1 MKIGKDKKMPD
12 FVKDHLNGNTNPQTE
27 SAATAWLA
35 AHINDSDFD
44 AELDNLFDNVIPDND
59 ADSFEQSKRKIDAFI
74 EFECDFKKKEH
85 KTRRRIIW
93 GGIISVAAVVTAFI
107 LFNHS
112 HITVQEPVR
121 WHEIYTGRGE
131 TESLILP
138 DGTALTVNPG
148 TKVIY
153 PSHFGSGTRTIYVD
167 GEIYADVAKDPQK
180 PFIVSAND
188 TRIKVHGTRFNVKA
202 FAEMDEVEVAL
213 ICGSVTM
220 EVCGNDKSFSRTLR
234 PGEFVRYNKEDGTV
248 EDYNINMTALE
259 YGQSKNLRFINQS
272 LEEIAN
278 DLERHFNVRIFI
290 EDEHLAQTQYYASFV
305 NNEDLDQILNALN
318 SNKAMKI
325 KKKNNTIVISLN
337 R

>member
-12 FVKDHLNGNTNPQTE
+12 YVKDYLNGNTNPQTE

-44 AELDNLFDNVIPDND
+44 AELDSLFDNVIPDND
-59 ADSFEQSKRKIDAFI
+59 ADSLEQSKRKIYAFI
-74 EFECDFKKKEH
+74 EFECDFKKREH
-85 KTRRRIIW
+85 KARKRIIW
-93 GGIISVAAVVTAFI
+93 SGIISLATVITVFI

-112 HITVQEPVR
+112 PITVQDPVR
-121 WHEIYTGRGE
+121 WHEIYAGRGE
-131 TESLILP
+131 SESLILP
-138 DGTALTVNPG
+138 DGTALTINSG

-153 PSHFGSGTRTIYVD
+153 PSRFDSDSRTIYVD
-167 GEIYADVAKDPQK
+167 GEVYADVAKDPQK

-188 TRIKVHGTRFNVKA
+188 TRIKVHGTKFNVKA
-202 FAEMDEVEVAL
+202 FAEMANVEVAL

-220 EVCGNDKSFSRTLR
+220 EVCSNDKTFSRTLK
-234 PGEFVRYNKEDGTV
+234 PGEFIRYNKIDGSV
-248 EDYNINMTALE
+248 ENYNTNVAALE
-259 YGQSKNLRFINQS
+259 YGQGKNLRFINQS
-272 LEEIAN
+272 LEEIAK
-278 DLERHFNVRIFI
+278 DLERQFNVRIFI
-290 EDEHLAQTQYYASFV
+290 EDEHLNQTQYYASFV

-325 KKKNNTIVISLN
+325 RRKSNTIVISSN